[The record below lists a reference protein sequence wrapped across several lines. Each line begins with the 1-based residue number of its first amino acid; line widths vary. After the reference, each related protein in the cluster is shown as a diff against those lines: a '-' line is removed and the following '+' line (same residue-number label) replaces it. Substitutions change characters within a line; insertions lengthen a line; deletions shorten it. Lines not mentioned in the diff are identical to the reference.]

1 MEEKREEIYE
11 RIPWETLQNPKS
23 DRQTLI
29 IGLAVAVAAGA
40 LVYSFVSN
48 RSAHDVVPVSGES
61 STVTAPMTAP
71 STAAPFGPA
80 APLPPATAPESIA
93 EADLYAIS
101 PAVLADAA
109 VAHAEWF
116 VYEYLTVDGSGENP
130 TLRELLPEDIPL
142 PVAPEGALVF
152 VEWVKSLSAHEVEP
166 GVFSVNV
173 LAHYMVAEDG
183 QDYRRVE
190 PEVITVTVAM
200 SEAGPQIASAPSV
213 GPVVVEPI
221 ASSGLGAVPADVE
234 NLVFSSHPDVTIV
247 GGVAHDGGAWGVVIV
262 AAGPGGVLR
271 PVTLLVQP

>member
-29 IGLAVAVAAGA
+29 IGLAIAVVAGA
-40 LVYSFVSN
+40 LVYSFVGN
-48 RSAHDVVPVSGES
+48 RSAPEAIPTGGES
-61 STVTAPMTAP
+61 STVTAPV
-71 STAAPFGPA
+71 AAPPTASPYMA
-80 APLPPATAPESIA
+80 APPLPASTAPESIS

-101 PAVLADAA
+101 PAVLSEAA

-116 VYEYLTVDGSGENP
+116 VYEYLTVDGSGENSI
-130 TLRELLPEDIPL
+130 LRELLPQDIPL

-152 VEWVKSLSAHEVEP
+152 VEWVKSLSSHEVEP
-166 GVFSVNV
+166 GLYSIDV

-183 QDYRRVE
+183 GDYRRAE

-200 SEAGPQIASAPSV
+200 SEVGPQIASAPSI
-213 GPVVVEPI
+213 GPIVVEPLS
-221 ASSGLGAVPADVE
+221 SSGLGSVPADVE
-234 NLVFSSHPDVTIV
+234 NLVLSSDPDAAVV
-247 GGVAHDGGAWGVVIV
+247 GGVARDDGTWSLVIV
-262 AAGPGGVLR
+262 TSGPGGVLR